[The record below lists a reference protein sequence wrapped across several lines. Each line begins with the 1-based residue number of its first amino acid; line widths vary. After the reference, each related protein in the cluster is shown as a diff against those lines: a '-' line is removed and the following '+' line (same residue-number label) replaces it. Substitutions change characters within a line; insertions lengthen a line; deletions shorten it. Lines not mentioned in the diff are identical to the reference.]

1 MMVKARIGNGFGL
14 SKSQIRRYDDDYG
27 EEARAAK
34 KIDEGLYH
42 VNVYPLKFSPVF
54 QERIWGGQK
63 IRQHLGRPVPRDMY
77 KARIGEAWELADL
90 PAGSVKIDS
99 AGAAADGSLSSRIIN
114 GSLAKQSLH
123 EAITKYGPEIMGR
136 TAGVNSH
143 FPLLI
148 KFLDAAADLSVQVHP
163 NKAYATA
170 HPGAH
175 LKSEAWYVIE
185 AAPGA
190 KIYKGV
196 KPGVTRDMFA
206 AALQAGTVDRLLQ
219 AVPVQAGDC
228 HFLESGT
235 VHALGAGVLVAEVQ
249 TPSDTTF
256 RVFDWNRLGPD
267 GKSRALHIQEALE
280 VIHFAPSAPTPP
292 QRRNYLVDDA
302 VVNELVSCDYF
313 SIHRLT
319 VPEGSQTFPPEWLN
333 EKPEVWM
340 CLSGQGV
347 LEILDAMPL
356 AFAPGETILIP
367 ATARQIRLRVVS
379 ECTLLRIRLP

>member
-1 MMVKARIGNGFGL
+1 MKDCTDVTI
-14 SKSQIRRYDDDYG
+14 
-27 EEARAAK
+27 
-34 KIDEGLYH
+34 
-42 VNVYPLKFSPVF
+42 YPMKFSPVF
-54 QERIWGGQK
+54 QQRIWGGQK
-63 IRQHLGRPVPRDMY
+63 IRHNLGRPVPREFH
-77 KARIGEAWELADL
+77 KSRIGEAWELADL
-90 PAGSVKIDS
+90 PAGSVKVDS
-99 AGAAADGSLSSRIIN
+99 AGGEADGSLSSRIAN
-114 GSLAKQSLH
+114 GPLAKQSLH
-123 EAITKYGPEIMGR
+123 DAITQFGPALMGR
-136 TAGVNSH
+136 AAARNSH

-163 NKAYATA
+163 NKAYAES
-170 HPGAH
+170 HPGAQ
-175 LKSEAWYVIE
+175 LKSEAWYVLE

-219 AVPVQAGDC
+219 PIPVQAGDC

-235 VHALGAGVLVAEVQ
+235 VHALGAGVLAAEVQ

-267 GKSRALHIQEALE
+267 GKARSLHIQEALE
-280 VIHFAPSAPTPP
+280 VIDFAPTVAAPTL
-292 QRRNYLVDDA
+292 RRNYLVDDTT
-302 VVNELVSCDYF
+302 VTELVSCDYF
-313 SIHRLT
+313 SMQRLT
-319 VPEGSQTFPPEWLN
+319 VPEGSQTFPAEWLD
-333 EKPEVWM
+333 EKPEVWI

-367 ATARQIRLRVVS
+367 AGARQIRLRVVS
-379 ECTLLRIRLP
+379 TCTLLRTRLP

>member
-1 MMVKARIGNGFGL
+1 MNI
-14 SKSQIRRYDDDYG
+14 
-27 EEARAAK
+27 
-34 KIDEGLYH
+34 
-42 VNVYPLKFSPVF
+42 YPLKFSPVF

-63 IRQHLGRPVPRDMY
+63 IRQILGRPLPRELF
-77 KARIGEAWELADL
+77 KARVGESWELADL
-90 PAGSVKIDS
+90 PAGSVKADS
-99 AGAAADGSLSSRIIN
+99 AGAASDGSLSSRIIN
-114 GSLAKQSLH
+114 GPLGKQSLH
-123 EAITKYGPEIMGR
+123 DVLGQYRAEFMGR
-136 TAGVNSH
+136 ATTGNAN

-163 NKAYATA
+163 NKTYSAA

-206 AALQAGTVDRLLQ
+206 TALQTGAVDRLLM
-219 AVPVQAGDC
+219 AIPVQAGEC

-235 VHALGAGVLVAEVQ
+235 VHALGAGVLAAEVQ

-267 GKSRALHIQEALE
+267 GKARALHIKEALE
-280 VIHFAPSAPTPP
+280 VIDFSPGVSAP
-292 QRRNYLVDDA
+292 QRRNYVVDDTI
-302 VVNELVSCDYF
+302 VTELVSCDYF

-356 AFAPGETILIP
+356 AFAPGETVLIP

-379 ECTLLRIRLP
+379 ACTLLRIRLP

>member
-1 MMVKARIGNGFGL
+1 MN
-14 SKSQIRRYDDDYG
+14 
-27 EEARAAK
+27 
-34 KIDEGLYH
+34 EGLNR

-63 IRQHLGRPVPRDMY
+63 IRQNLGRPVPRDMH

-90 PAGSVKIDS
+90 PAGSVKVDS

-114 GSLAKQSLH
+114 GSLAKRTLH
-123 EAITKYGPEIMGR
+123 EAITAHGAEIMGR
-136 TAGVNSH
+136 AAGKYSH

-148 KFLDAAADLSVQVHP
+148 KYLDAAADLSVQVHP
-163 NKAYATA
+163 NKSYAEA
-170 HPGAH
+170 HPEAH
-175 LKSEAWYVIE
+175 LKSEAWYIME

-219 AVPVQAGDC
+219 AVPVHAGDC

-267 GKSRALHIQEALE
+267 GKSRTLHIKEALD
-280 VIHFAPSAPTPP
+280 VINFAPSAPTPP
-292 QRRNYLVDDA
+292 QRRHYLVDDT
-302 VVNELVSCDYF
+302 VVSELVACDYF

-319 VPEGSQTFPPEWLN
+319 VPEGSQTLPPQWLQ

-347 LEILDAMPL
+347 LEIADAMPL

-379 ECTLLRIRLP
+379 ECTVLRVQLP

>member
-1 MMVKARIGNGFGL
+1 MNM
-14 SKSQIRRYDDDYG
+14 
-27 EEARAAK
+27 
-34 KIDEGLYH
+34 
-42 VNVYPLKFSPVF
+42 YPMKFSPVF

-63 IRQHLGRPVPRDMY
+63 IRQHLGRPVPHEFY
-77 KARIGEAWELADL
+77 KSRIGEAWELADL
-90 PAGSVKIDS
+90 PAGSVKADS

-114 GSLAKQSLH
+114 GPLAKRSLH
-123 EAITKYGPEIMGR
+123 EVIGQYGPEIMGR
-136 TAGVNSH
+136 AAAGHSH

-148 KFLDAAADLSVQVHP
+148 KFLDAASDLSVQVHP
-163 NKAYATA
+163 DKAYAAT
-170 HPGAH
+170 HPGAQ
-175 LKSEAWYVIE
+175 LKSEAWYVLE
-185 AAPGA
+185 ATPGA

-196 KPGVTRDMFA
+196 KRGVTRDMFA
-206 AALQAGTVDRLLQ
+206 AALQTGTVDRLLL

-267 GKSRALHIQEALE
+267 GKARTLHIQEALE
-280 VIHFAPSAPTPP
+280 VIDFSPPAPAIP
-292 QRRNYLVDDA
+292 QRRNYLVEDT
-302 VVNELVSCDYF
+302 VVTELVSCDYF

-319 VPEGSQTFPPEWLN
+319 VPEGSQTFPADWMD

-347 LEILDAMPL
+347 LEILDAAPL
-356 AFAPGETILIP
+356 AFAPGETLLIP
-367 ATARQIRLRVVS
+367 ASARQIRLRVVS
-379 ECTLLRIRLP
+379 VCTLLRIRLP

>member
-1 MMVKARIGNGFGL
+1 MTI
-14 SKSQIRRYDDDYG
+14 
-27 EEARAAK
+27 
-34 KIDEGLYH
+34 
-42 VNVYPLKFSPVF
+42 YPLKFSPVF

-63 IRQHLGRPVPRDMY
+63 IRQILGRPVPRELY
-77 KARIGEAWELADL
+77 KARLGESWELADL
-90 PAGSVKIDS
+90 PAGSVKADS
-99 AGAAADGSLSSRIIN
+99 TGAASDGSLSSRIIN
-114 GSLAKQSLH
+114 GPLGKQSLH
-123 EAITKYGPEIMGR
+123 DVLGKYRAELMGR
-136 TAGVNSH
+136 AATENAH

-163 NKAYATA
+163 NRAYAAA
-170 HPGAH
+170 HPGAD

-219 AVPVQAGDC
+219 AVSVHAGDC

-256 RVFDWNRLGPD
+256 RVFDWNRLGRD
-267 GKSRALHIQEALE
+267 GKARTLHIQDALE
-280 VIHFAPSAPTPP
+280 VIDFSPGVSAPP
-292 QRRNYLVDDA
+292 QRRNYLIDDTI
-302 VVNELVSCDYF
+302 VTELVSCDYF

-319 VPEGSQTFPPEWLN
+319 VPEGSQTLPAQWLD

-340 CLSGQGV
+340 CLTGQGV

-356 AFAPGETILIP
+356 AFAAGETVLIP

-379 ECTLLRIRLP
+379 ACTLLRITMP

>member
-1 MMVKARIGNGFGL
+1 MFSRKVSKGL
-14 SKSQIRRYDDDYG
+14 DR
-27 EEARAAK
+27 
-34 KIDEGLYH
+34 
-42 VNVYPLKFSPVF
+42 VNIYPLKFIPVF
-54 QERIWGGQK
+54 QQRIWGGQK
-63 IRQHLGRPVPRDMY
+63 IRQNLGRPVPRDLY

-90 PAGSVKIDS
+90 PAGSVQADS
-99 AGAAADGSLSSRIIN
+99 VGAAADGSLSSRIAN
-114 GSLAKQSLH
+114 GPLAKQSLH
-123 EAITKYGPEIMGR
+123 EVLTQWGPSIMGHDA
-136 TAGVNSH
+136 TAQAH
-143 FPLLI
+143 FPLFI

-163 NKAYATA
+163 NQAYAAT

-175 LKSEAWYVIE
+175 LKSEAWYVLE

-206 AALQAGTVDRLLQ
+206 AALQAGAVASLLQ

-267 GKSRALHIQEALE
+267 GKARTLHIQEALD
-280 VIHFAPSAPTPP
+280 VINFSAPVSAPAP
-292 QRRNYLVDDA
+292 KRNYVVDDTA
-302 VVNELVSCDYF
+302 VTELVACNYF
-313 SIHRLT
+313 SMDRLT
-319 VPEGSQTFPPEWLN
+319 IPDGSETLPPDWLAD
-333 EKPEVWM
+333 KPEVWI

-347 LEILDAMPL
+347 LETLDTGMPAL

-367 ATARQIRLRVVS
+367 ATSRQLRLRVVS
-379 ECTLLRIRLP
+379 ASTILRVRLP